1 MPFPADTAGTSPA
14 DQRFGDALA
23 VAELPVIMEVERSV
37 ADGADLL
44 QDRTA
49 GDLVRRYEELGAPAL
64 SVVTGSWFGGTSRLL
79 DEVVA
84 ETSLP
89 VLVKDFFTKEK
100 QIRQAA
106 EAGAAAVLLAATILP
121 HRLMATLV
129 DACLSHG
136 VTPFVEI
143 TSAAELSALT
153 RPEACVVAVN
163 NKDVRTRGSTEP
175 DLDRSH
181 DLLPRVRAAGAGL
194 TVSAGGIATP
204 EEAAA
209 LLAAGYRG
217 LLIGTGLLRAA
228 DLDTWFAGLRALLPD
243 AESPRQT
250 EPHAPDPDGHPRQAA
265 EPAVRTGAAGRTERA
280 PASSAPSTGAA
291 AV

>member
-1 MPFPADTAGTSPA
+1 MPFPADTPGTSPA

-23 VAELPVIMEVERSV
+23 VAELPVIMEVGRSG
-37 ADGADLL
+37 ADGADLP

-64 SVVTGSWFGGTSRLL
+64 SVVTGSWFGGTARHR

-163 NKDVRTRGSTEP
+163 NKDIRTRGSTEP

-243 AESPRQT
+243 AESPQQT

>member
-1 MPFPADTAGTSPA
+1 MSFPADTAGTSPA

-23 VAELPVIMEVERSV
+23 VAELPVIMEVERSG

-64 SVVTGSWFGGTSRLL
+64 SVVTGSWLGGTSRLL

-84 ETSLP
+84 KTSLP

-194 TVSAGGIATP
+194 TVGAGGIATP

-243 AESPRQT
+243 AESPRQA
-250 EPHAPDPDGHPRQAA
+250 EPQASVPDGHPRQAA